1 MLSTPALHKRRAF
14 VPVNGNDL
22 LALPATVFLVG
33 CFLYPLLY
41 ILVQSFQNHSIA
53 EYALIWRTPVYLR
66 VIGLTF
72 RTAFLVTGICLVLG
86 YAYAYA
92 MCHAK
97 RNLFAILMA
106 TLLVPF
112 WVSLLLRTFS
122 WMILLQDTGV
132 INRVLLDLGVIDQP
146 LHLIR
151 NTTGVVIG
159 MVHVLLPY
167 AVLPMY
173 TVMKKIDNRMTEAAR
188 ICGAGAVRA
197 FVRVFLPLSMPG
209 IIAAGIMCFTLSLGF
224 YITPALLGG
233 PLNTM
238 IGQLIASEISDQLDF
253 PFASALSVVL
263 LFSTAITFS
272 VLGLALKWSNRSFK
286 LKRAS

>member
-1 MLSTPALHKRRAF
+1 MYTSPTVLTRRSTIRLDPNDILVFPAL
-14 VPVNGNDL
+14 
-22 LALPATVFLVG
+22 VFLVG
-33 CFLYPLLY
+33 CFLYPLFFVL
-41 ILVQSFQNHSIA
+41 IQSFQGSLFG
-53 EYALIWRTPVYLR
+53 EYLLIWRTPVFLK
-66 VIGLTF
+66 VIALTF
-72 RTAFLVTGICLVLG
+72 RTAALVTVLCVLLG
-86 YAYAYA
+86 YVYAYA
-92 MCHAK
+92 MCHANRK
-97 RNLFAILMA
+97 LLGLLMI

-132 INRVLLDLGVIDQP
+132 INRVLIALGLVDQP

-173 TVMKKIDNRMTEAAR
+173 TVMRKIDVRMTEAAR
-188 ICGAGAVRA
+188 ICGAGEIRA
-197 FVRVFLPLSMPG
+197 FVRVFLPLSLPG
-209 IIAAGIMCFTLSLGF
+209 VLAAAIMCFTLSLGF
-224 YITPALLGG
+224 YITPSLLGG
-233 PLNTM
+233 PSNTM

-263 LFSTAITFS
+263 LVITAITFA
-272 VLGLALKWSNRSFK
+272 VLGILMKGS
-286 LKRAS
+286 RAKPKVAS